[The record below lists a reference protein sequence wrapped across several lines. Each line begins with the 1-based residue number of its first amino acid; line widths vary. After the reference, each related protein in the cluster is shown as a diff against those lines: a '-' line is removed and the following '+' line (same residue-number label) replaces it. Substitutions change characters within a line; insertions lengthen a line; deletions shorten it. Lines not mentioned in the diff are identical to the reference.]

1 MDRKIDGDTVGLLW
15 FYALLVELMLIPLVF
30 NGLQT
35 VIVSS
40 VFHSIGSF
48 VDPLNQF
55 LGLLQEIALQ
65 LIVGLGNGN
74 QFGNSSTSYFELVL
88 MGEFVEVLGYVG
100 NYGTFIGTSY
110 IYNIFHILT
119 NEAEGEGKGKIEQ

>member
-110 IYNIFHILT
+110 IYDIFHILT
-119 NEAEGEGKGKIEQ
+119 NEVEGEDRTII